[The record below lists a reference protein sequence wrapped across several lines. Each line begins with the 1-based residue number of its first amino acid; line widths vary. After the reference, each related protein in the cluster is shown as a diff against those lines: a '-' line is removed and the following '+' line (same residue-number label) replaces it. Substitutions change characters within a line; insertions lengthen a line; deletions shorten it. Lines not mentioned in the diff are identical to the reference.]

1 MSDLQLALLGLG
13 VVVIAGVVA
22 YNALQERRAR
32 RRAEKAFGG
41 EHADVLL
48 DAGARREPTLGTL
61 PDEARVE
68 PGMDGLDEAPAHSPE
83 RDSTAAGPDAVLSER
98 IDTVA
103 TILAGDCVP
112 HEALEA
118 LLDTL
123 QAHTTPVHVEGM
135 VEGRWQPVEG
145 IARPGWRELRA
156 GLQLASRSGPVAEE
170 EIAAFDETIA
180 QFAASVN
187 AVSQREAPAQAAAR
201 AREIDRFCADAD
213 IEVAVNVVG
222 QFGATFALAR
232 VKALALEH
240 GLSETGSG
248 ELVSRAPDGST
259 EFTVRRLDRPG
270 VRPDASYATGLT
282 LGLDLP
288 HVSDPS
294 AAFNA
299 MVGFAEALCATL
311 GGEMV
316 DDNRKPLSAP
326 GISAI
331 RRQLEEVVRQM
342 EAHGT
347 PAGGAL
353 ARRLFA

>member
-1 MSDLQLALLGLG
+1 MSDLQLALLGVG

-32 RRAEKAFGG
+32 QRAERAFGG

-48 DAGARREPTLGTL
+48 DERREPTLGDL
-61 PDEARVE
+61 PQEE
-68 PGMDGLDEAPAHSPE
+68 PIEPSIGRIEDEAPEPSPE
-83 RDSTAAGPDAVLSER
+83 RDSAPAGPGSALSER

-103 TILAGDCVP
+103 TILADVPVP

-123 QAHTTPVHVEGM
+123 QAHATPVHVEGM
-135 VEGRWQPVEG
+135 VGGRWQPVEG
-145 IARPGWRELRA
+145 IDRPGWRDLRA

-170 EIAAFDETIA
+170 EIAAFDEAIA
-180 QFAASVN
+180 NFTDSVN
-187 AVSQREAPAQAAAR
+187 AVSQREAPAEAAAR
-201 AREIDRFCADAD
+201 ARELDRFCADAD

-240 GLSETGSG
+240 GLSETGTG
-248 ELVSRAPDGST
+248 ELVSRASDGST

-270 VRPDASYATGLT
+270 ARPDASYATGLT

-288 HVSDPS
+288 HVGNPS
-294 AAFNA
+294 EAFNA
-299 MVGFAEALCATL
+299 MVAFAESVCATL

-326 GISAI
+326 GIAAI
-331 RRQLEEVVRQM
+331 RRQLEDVVRQM
-342 EAHGT
+342 EAHGI

>member
-1 MSDLQLALLGLG
+1 MSDLQLALLGVG

-32 RRAEKAFGG
+32 QRAEKAFGG
-41 EHADVLL
+41 DHADVLL
-48 DAGARREPTLGTL
+48 EARREPTLGEL
-61 PDEARVE
+61 PEEARVE
-68 PGMDGLDEAPAHSPE
+68 PTMGRMETAAPASSPE
-83 RDSTAAGPDAVLSER
+83 RDSAAAGPDAVLSER

-103 TILAGDCVP
+103 TILAGDPVP
-112 HEALEA
+112 HEALEG

-170 EIAAFDETIA
+170 EIAAFDEAIA
-180 QFAASVN
+180 NFAASVN
-187 AVSQREAPAQAAAR
+187 AVSQREAPSEAAAR
-201 AREIDRFCADAD
+201 SRELDRFCADAD

-248 ELVSRAPDGST
+248 ELVKRASDGST
-259 EFTVRRLDRPG
+259 EVSVRRFDRPG

-288 HVSDPS
+288 HVADPS
-294 AAFNA
+294 EAFNA
-299 MVGFAEALCATL
+299 MVGFAGIVCATL

-316 DDNRKPLSAP
+316 DDNRKPLTPP
-326 GISAI
+326 GIAAI
-331 RRQLEEVVRQM
+331 RRQLE
-342 EAHGT
+342 AHGI